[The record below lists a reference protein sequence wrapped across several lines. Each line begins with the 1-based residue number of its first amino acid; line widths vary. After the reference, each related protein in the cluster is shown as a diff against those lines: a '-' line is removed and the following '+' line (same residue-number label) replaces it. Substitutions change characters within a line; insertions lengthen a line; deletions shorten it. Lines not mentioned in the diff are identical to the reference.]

1 VHIHDLATL
10 LNHDQLL
17 HEIKHN
23 CSFRFCGF
31 SKGPIIFF
39 LMYKNDLQTDEHD
52 SLEKCCL
59 PAWCDRVLWRS
70 SDPNH
75 VPQLH
80 YQQYEV
86 NVSDHCPISAAFT
99 VTVKSVKHEV

>member
-1 VHIHDLATL
+1 
-10 LNHDQLL
+10 
-17 HEIKHN
+17 
-23 CSFRFCGF
+23 
-31 SKGPIIFF
+31 
-39 LMYKNDLQTDEHD
+39 
-52 SLEKCCL
+52 LEKRRL

-86 NVSDHCPISAAFT
+86 NISDHCPISAAFT